1 MIWLSGLI
9 PGNGTQAIVEQIADD
24 GRPAPK
30 IFYGSMHDILSYP
43 CEVRYFRGLLELSP
57 NTLPVLRQV
66 IKR

>member
-1 MIWLSGLI
+1 MVWLSGFIL
-9 PGNGTQAIVEQIADD
+9 GNGTQAIVEQIADD

-43 CEVRYFRGLLELSP
+43 CEVWYPQSPFELDPDTVDSRP
-57 NTLPVLRQV
+57 V